1 MATYLGYQILDMTV
15 LNVDEV
21 SRRPNNILSAEFGDD
36 YRVTAFV
43 GLSGIRSG
51 YRFALSAGVWPDD
64 EELTIE
70 GVSVFEYYWEFFND
84 RIDAG
89 NEPFIIEWRDRYWLV
104 DLAEPN
110 IGVDVHTSD
119 LFTPQGIA
127 VRRRA
132 VPGVTANTD
141 GSLSIDAPEGLT
153 ATPID
158 AESILLE
165 WDAP

>member
-1 MATYLGYQILDMTV
+1 MATYLGYEILDMTV

-21 SRRPNNILSAEFGDD
+21 SRRPNNILSADFGDD

-64 EELTIE
+64 EELTID

-89 NEPFIIEWRDRYWLV
+89 NEPFIITWHDKYWLV
-104 DLAEPN
+104 DLAEPEL
-110 IGVDVHTSD
+110 GVEVHTAD
-119 LFTPQGIA
+119 LFTPAGIE

-132 VPGVTANTD
+132 VAGVTTNAD
-141 GSLSIDAPEGLT
+141 GSIGTFTPLSGGGVPLT
-153 ATPID
+153 GNSA
-158 AESILLE
+158 
-165 WDAP
+165 